1 MTNIDSPSLIAGQP
15 ANEYRIIIEYKFKQL
30 FIIKK
35 SRVKVMETSQLQK
48 WVPTRLSRVGAI
60 HKPRK
65 FKIAKMWGLFINREN
80 SNFAKF
86 KTAKLKK

>member
-1 MTNIDSPSLIAGQP
+1 MLCSLICQCIYYKEA
-15 ANEYRIIIEYKFKQL
+15 ARHSENENMENAATTGVGIPRTNNV
-30 FIIKK
+30 K
-35 SRVKVMETSQLQK
+35 S
-48 WVPTRLSRVGAI
+48 GAI

>member
-1 MTNIDSPSLIAGQP
+1 MLDTNQQLTILILSSL
-15 ANEYRIIIEYKFKQL
+15 KFVNV

-35 SRVKVMETSQLQK
+35 LRVILEIIENAVTTHVGIPRTNNVKSRAFHKSQ
-48 WVPTRLSRVGAI
+48 
-60 HKPRK
+60 K

-86 KTAKLKK
+86 